1 MAMRIKMFVK
11 VLGRQD
17 THWREY
23 IINTDNIVEIWYNE
37 YYCIEFANDD
47 IGIWVNQDSYD
58 KIIAAVGGLYNKESS
73 QLSPKAY
80 Q

>member
-1 MAMRIKMFVK
+1 MNII
-11 VLGRQD
+11 VLSLL
-17 THWREY
+17 
-23 IINTDNIVEIWYNE
+23 I
-37 YYCIEFANDD
+37 DD